1 MKQIQ
6 GELDK
11 LFAKGPKR
19 PREKIAEL
27 DAKIA

>member
-11 LFAKGPKR
+11 LFSKGPKR
-19 PREKIAEL
+19 PQEKIAGL
-27 DAKIA
+27 DEKIA